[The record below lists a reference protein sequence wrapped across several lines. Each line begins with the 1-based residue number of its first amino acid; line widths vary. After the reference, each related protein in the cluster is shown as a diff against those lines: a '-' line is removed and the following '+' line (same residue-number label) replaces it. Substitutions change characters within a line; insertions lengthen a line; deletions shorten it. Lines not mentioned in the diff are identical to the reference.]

1 MIKEMAQLNMSY
13 LSRTGNS
20 RNDIAFTDVID
31 QTTKYLNRT
40 IMAQL
45 NAIRWFAYDGMSEYA
60 NVLKRD
66 GEGRN
71 DLAWEYIQLIDQQK
85 LYLNNFLRFVYQYC
99 MEIAF
104 TWEQMNSDYRYDYYY
119 ENGDD
124 HFSLGGARLATWQG
138 DKNGDIDANLY
149 LKEEYRN
156 ETDFDN
162 FVNTLIHEYGGRTN
176 ILFTRLSL
184 GTNTYENV
192 ALNNVSYSSGQYIRI
207 GMRFWPNGTYILG
220 GSGINVDMYW

>member
-1 MIKEMAQLNMSY
+1 MIKKMAQLNMSY

-20 RNDIAFTDVID
+20 RNDIAFTDVVD
-31 QTTKYLNRT
+31 QTTRYLNRT

-45 NAIRWFAYDGMSEYA
+45 NAIRWFAYDDISDYA

-99 MEIAF
+99 MEIAI
-104 TWEQMNSDYRYDYYY
+104 TWGQMNSDYRYDYYY

-124 HFSLGGARLATWQG
+124 HFSLVGARLASWQG
-138 DKNGDIDANLY
+138 DKIGEINANLY

-156 ETDFDN
+156 ETDFN
-162 FVNTLIHEYGGRTN
+162 SFRNELQSKYINSTVIFRKLVLGSNTH
-176 ILFTRLSL
+176 
-184 GTNTYENV
+184 ENV
-192 ALNNVSYSSGQYIRI
+192 SLNNITVSSGQYFRI
-207 GMRFWPNGTYILG
+207 GIRFKPFSIYKMDNGV
-220 GSGINVDMYW
+220 NVDMYW

>member
-1 MIKEMAQLNMSY
+1 MTKKMAQLNMSY

-45 NAIRWFAYDGMSEYA
+45 NAIRWFAYDGMSDYA

-71 DLAWEYIQLIDQQK
+71 DLHWEYIQLIDQQK

-99 MEIAF
+99 MEIAI
-104 TWEQMNSDYRYDYYY
+104 TWGQMNSDYRYDYYY

-124 HFSLGGARLATWQG
+124 HFSLGGARLAGWQG
-138 DKNGDIDANLY
+138 DKIGEINANLY

-156 ETDFDN
+156 ETDFN
-162 FVNTLIHEYGGRTN
+162 SFRNELQSKYINSTVIFRKLVLGSNTH
-176 ILFTRLSL
+176 
-184 GTNTYENV
+184 ENV
-192 ALNNVSYSSGQYIRI
+192 SLNNITVSSGQYSRI
-207 GMRFWPNGTYILG
+207 GIRFKPFGIYKTDNGV
-220 GSGINVDMYW
+220 NVDMYW